1 MFSILRHESLPNVTS
16 HYYYPAEKVVISKK
30 TGFAEI
36 FFFMPGDNSGGSQH
50 IDIFNSANPEKVRRM
65 P

>member
-36 FFFMPGDNSGGSQH
+36 FFSCLVIILVDLNT
-50 IDIFNSANPEKVRRM
+50 
-65 P
+65 